1 MALWTVFESYE
12 NSFGLHR
19 HAASNTTNVCSLLL
33 TGELDTN
40 KTLIFFLFFFRK
52 LHQPLDYIASPST
65 VIPLLLLLILIIYY
79 LISLTNALREANEDL
94 KNQLRR
100 ERQEERRKMLQ
111 RVVHAKLDDNGNGS
125 NAMDRWRKVLEAS
138 SPLTPN
144 APGQIPEPADEEKM
158 QARKEL
164 LARIMKKA
172 LRKGSNTS
180 EDESHDGGGDDE
192 TDTEQHESL
201 PHDQDVSPKA
211 AVARKEPT
219 KHLLDDK
226 KASDSKHVRKPSFAR
241 MIIDAAKKADQAAK
255 EEQSKSSKS
264 PSPDKVEEV
273 RAQPPPKAVAEDD
286 GDENLNEKVVS
297 ERRLLRRQ
305 QSIQDSIAS
314 GSLAKVDSLPTEK
327 DEVNYEIVNEKNKAV
342 EKKAKQKTKVKVEPE
357 IFKFDKEDI
366 KKEQTRS
373 EKAECDD
380 AKSKEVPTS
389 TKTEKAS
396 VLSQASSSS
405 KSPTSSDIISQL
417 PQQSAKPAKQTS
429 QRRHRERNRSSDRGS
444 DISPIKKPD
453 EPPKYATVIKP
464 TAEAI
469 QPKKSVADT
478 NSSKKFNVSP
488 TKDKDKSESESTSP
502 IDKPIKKLNSFL
514 ALVREAVQAKKQ
526 EQSPS
531 PSPPPAPP
539 PTVLPS
545 VRAIPD
551 LPSRVKKYIDDS
563 VSISEDGSTTKT
575 SDSQSSQNIT
585 RSSSKRKR
593 QQAEHAKQ
601 LKRRDSQTSIWS
613 DNIPVITIS
622 KTESEEC
629 ILEKSTDEAEDNL
642 DDDIN

>member
-1 MALWTVFESYE
+1 
-12 NSFGLHR
+12 
-19 HAASNTTNVCSLLL
+19 
-33 TGELDTN
+33 
-40 KTLIFFLFFFRK
+40 
-52 LHQPLDYIASPST
+52 
-65 VIPLLLLLILIIYY
+65 
-79 LISLTNALREANEDL
+79 
-94 KNQLRR
+94 
-100 ERQEERRKMLQ
+100 MLQ

-144 APGQIPEPADEEKM
+144 APGQIPEPVDEEKM

-201 PHDQDVSPKA
+201 PNDQDVSPKA
-211 AVARKEPT
+211 IVARKEPT

-241 MIIDAAKKADQAAK
+241 MIIEAAKKADQAAK
-255 EEQSKSSKS
+255 EQQSKTSKS
-264 PSPDKVEEV
+264 PSPDKVEEA
-273 RAQPPPKAVAEDD
+273 RAQPSPKASAEDD
-286 GDENLNEKVVS
+286 VDENLNEKVVS

-327 DEVNYEIVNEKNKAV
+327 DEINYEIVNEKNKAV
-342 EKKAKQKTKVKVEPE
+342 EKKAKQKTKVKMEPE

-366 KKEQTRS
+366 KKDQDS
-373 EKAECDD
+373 GEKVECGD
-380 AKSKEVPTS
+380 ARDKELPTS
-389 TKTEKAS
+389 TKTQKSS
-396 VLSQASSSS
+396 VVSHASSSS
-405 KSPTSSDIISQL
+405 KSPTSSDNMSQL
-417 PQQSAKPAKQTS
+417 PQQSAKPAKHSS

-464 TAEAI
+464 TVEAI
-469 QPKKSVADT
+469 QPKKSVADI
-478 NSSKKFNVSP
+478 NSSKKFNASP
-488 TKDKDKSESESTSP
+488 TKDKSESESTSP

-593 QQAEHAKQ
+593 HQAEHAKQ

-642 DDDIN
+642 DEDIN

>member
-1 MALWTVFESYE
+1 M
-12 NSFGLHR
+12 H
-19 HAASNTTNVCSLLL
+19 
-33 TGELDTN
+33 
-40 KTLIFFLFFFRK
+40 K
-52 LHQPLDYIASPST
+52 PLDYIASPST
-65 VIPLLLLLILIIYY
+65 VIPLLLLLVLIIYY

-111 RVVHAKLDDNGNGS
+111 RVVHAKLDDSGNGN

-144 APGQIPEPADEEKM
+144 APGQMPEPVDEEKA

-201 PHDQDVSPKA
+201 PHDHQDVSPK
-211 AVARKEPT
+211 VAPVRKEPPT
-219 KHLLDDK
+219 KHLLDNK
-226 KASDSKHVRKPSFAR
+226 KSADSKHVRKPSFAR

-255 EEQSKSSKS
+255 EQSKASKS
-264 PSPDKVEEV
+264 PSPVKVEV
-273 RAQPPPKAVAEDD
+273 ARPQPAAKALAEDD
-286 GDENLNEKVVS
+286 GDEDLNEKVVS
-297 ERRLLRRQ
+297 ERRQLRRQ

-314 GSLAKVDSLPTEK
+314 GSLAKGDSLPTEK
-327 DEVNYEIVNEKNKAV
+327 DETNYEIVNEKNKAV
-342 EKKAKQKTKVKVEPE
+342 EKKAKQKIKAKIEPE

-366 KKEQTRS
+366 KKNTNIR
-373 EKAECDD
+373 EKVDKND
-380 AKSKEVPTS
+380 ANTKEMPTS
-389 TKTEKAS
+389 TKNEKSS
-396 VLSQASSSS
+396 VLSNTSPSS
-405 KSPTSSDIISQL
+405 KSQTSSDNMSQL
-417 PQQSAKPAKQTS
+417 PQQTAKPVKQHS
-429 QRRHRERNRSSDRGS
+429 NQRRHRERSIDRGT
-444 DISPIKKPD
+444 DISPTKNPE

-464 TAEAI
+464 TAEVI
-469 QPKKSVADT
+469 QPKKSVADIS
-478 NSSKKFNVSP
+478 SSKKFNASP
-488 TKDKDKSESESTSP
+488 TKDKSESESTSP
-502 IDKPIKKLNSFL
+502 IDKPINKLNSFL

-539 PTVLPS
+539 PTVVS

-575 SDSQSSQNIT
+575 SDSQSSQNVT

-593 QQAEHAKQ
+593 HTAEQSKQ
-601 LKRRDSQTSIWS
+601 LKRRDSQASIWS

-629 ILEKSTDEAEDNL
+629 ILEKSVDEAEDNL
-642 DDDIN
+642 DEDIN